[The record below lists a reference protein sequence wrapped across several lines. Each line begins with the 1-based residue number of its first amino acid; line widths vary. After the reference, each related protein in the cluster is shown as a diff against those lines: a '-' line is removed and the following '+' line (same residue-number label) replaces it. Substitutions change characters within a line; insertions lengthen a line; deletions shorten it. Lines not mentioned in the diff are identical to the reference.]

1 VSFSQEEFVDDVY
14 RVMRDEAV
22 PLSLDRQL
30 HFVNFTS
37 FDKQSPTFINL
48 IREPADKALSRLTI
62 LLCLFYN
69 QTTCH
74 SRSFYNNKQSDSD
87 DLIQCLIQEKTN
99 CSGAKINPH
108 HLTVPYFCG
117 HDPKCLRNNQWALQT
132 AKNNVEKYY
141 PVVGVLEELNATLE
155 VLEHEIPYYFKGV
168 ENMYKKKMIDTFNRK
183 KSKQPQATTRKRLK
197 RILAKE
203 YDFYNW
209 VKRRLFKQLQML
221 YGDHGAH

>member
-117 HDPKCLRNNQWALQT
+117 HDPKCL
-132 AKNNVEKYY
+132 
-141 PVVGVLEELNATLE
+141 
-155 VLEHEIPYYFKGV
+155 
-168 ENMYKKKMIDTFNRK
+168 
-183 KSKQPQATTRKRLK
+183 
-197 RILAKE
+197 
-203 YDFYNW
+203 
-209 VKRRLFKQLQML
+209 
-221 YGDHGAH
+221 